1 LKGLFLVFL
10 NTKKSGEQM
19 EKFKT
24 EFKETNKDGDFTVS
38 VTVFP
43 IESGKLEEKIDLLRK
58 AGFKIT
64 IINADSIDAEFVG
77 GYDSIIQAID
87 QIKSSYF
94 IRK

>member
-1 LKGLFLVFL
+1 MYYYD
-10 NTKKSGEQM
+10 NA
-19 EKFKT
+19 
-24 EFKETNKDGDFTVS
+24 EFKETNKDGEFTVS

-64 IINADSIDAEFVG
+64 SINADSIDAEFVG